1 MLGVGGAIWIG
12 VTIVALYAGFA
23 PRGRRAADDLVH
35 VPAETHRRLE
45 RVVSV
50 SVGAT
55 ILILIAFLAYD
66 FTVGRALAQHPQ
78 RGMTID
84 VTGHQW
90 WWEVLYEDPDPSRQL
105 LTANEIHVPVG
116 EPVQFKLRAA
126 DVIHS
131 FWAPNLSGKRDL
143 IPGYMSTIWFKAD
156 TPGVYR
162 GQCAEFCGLQHAKMA
177 FYVVA
182 DPRPKFDAWLAAA
195 SQSHQTPTDS
205 TLLSG
210 ERVFLSSGC
219 AVCHTISGTQAF
231 ATVGPNLSHFGSRST
246 IAAGTLPNTKE
257 NLARWIFNPQMIK
270 PGVIMPQVPLQPAQL
285 SAVVAYL
292 ESLK

>member
-1 MLGVGGAIWIG
+1 MHSFFDPSSPQARAVAHLWWWMLGVGGAIWIG

-90 WWEVLYEDPDPSRQL
+90 WWEVLYENPDPSRQL

-143 IPGYMSTIWFKAD
+143 IPGYMSTI
-156 TPGVYR
+156 
-162 GQCAEFCGLQHAKMA
+162 
-177 FYVVA
+177 
-182 DPRPKFDAWLAAA
+182 
-195 SQSHQTPTDS
+195 
-205 TLLSG
+205 
-210 ERVFLSSGC
+210 
-219 AVCHTISGTQAF
+219 
-231 ATVGPNLSHFGSRST
+231 
-246 IAAGTLPNTKE
+246 
-257 NLARWIFNPQMIK
+257 
-270 PGVIMPQVPLQPAQL
+270 
-285 SAVVAYL
+285 
-292 ESLK
+292 